1 MPSLAVDYSQKIVNS
16 QHCDVRLI
24 LSTPNHIHS
33 RLLVVISSA
42 TMVRP
47 SSVDPDKVKKCI
59 KYLKNWPD
67 MKVLEAMKLA
77 NLSIEEDANLS
88 LHRFI
93 QQSFLG
99 KTLQGLK
106 AHVMGSLP
114 LPPPQPDCAKR
125 RLNRVF
131 IDECAVVEPGSHTCA
146 IAVTPSPLLPR
157 PPPFATPQSEES
169 LSASSMTLAA
179 SMEDLES
186 RLRH

>member
-16 QHCDVRLI
+16 LHCNVRLI
-24 LSTPNHIHS
+24 LLTPNHIHS
-33 RLLVVISSA
+33 RLLVVILSA

-47 SSVDPDKVKKCI
+47 SSVYPDNVNNCI

-77 NLSIEEDANLS
+77 NLSVEKVADLS

-93 QQSFLG
+93 QQSFIG
-99 KTLQGLK
+99 KMLQGLK

-114 LPPPQPDCAKR
+114 SPPPQPDCAKW
-125 RLNRVF
+125 RLNPVF
-131 IDECAVVEPGSHTCA
+131 IDECSVVKPGCHMCA
-146 IAVTPSPLLPR
+146 IAVTPSLLLSR

-169 LSASSMTLAA
+169 FSALLVTLAV

-186 RLRH
+186 CLRH